1 MTRRILALGVFDV
14 FHVGHLHYLQQA
26 AQLPGEL
33 MVAVTSDTVSREVK
47 HKWPVVG
54 EQQRLAV
61 IQAVRGVNH
70 AALQPVSTEYAAEAV
85 RWLRDWGINHVV
97 AGGCW
102 QGSDRWTRLI
112 SELASH
118 GITVSFAEHTQELST
133 SLLCQRLQHD
143 PCACSPHALAPEVP
157 RYHASAMPLVSPLS
171 HQAQHRVLALGAF
184 DLLHA
189 GHARFLA
196 QAARLGNHLTVGV
209 APDHLVFAN
218 KSRAPVFTTSQRFAL
233 VGGLVC
239 VDAVVTVA
247 HPMRDTHAALEWIL
261 SQSVGTV
268 VCGGEW
274 QGTEHWQR
282 LDAQLALRGV
292 NVEYLPPTPG
302 ISSSAIRQ
310 RMAIPEEERGPVD
323 NVKMEA

>member
-14 FHVGHLHYLQQA
+14 FHVGHFHYLQQA
-26 AQLPGEL
+26 AKMSGRLV
-33 MVAVTSDTVSREVK
+33 VAVTRDSDVRITK
-47 HKWPVVG
+47 GKWPVVG
-54 EQQRLAV
+54 EQARMAV
-61 IQAVRGVNH
+61 VQAVRGIDEV
-70 AALQPVSTEYAAEAV
+70 ALSPSSTAYTDEAV
-85 RWLRDWGINHVV
+85 RYMRDWQIDHLV
-97 AGGCW
+97 AGGGW
-102 QGSDRWTRLI
+102 QGTQRFDQLI
-112 SELASH
+112 KALAKH
-118 GITVSFAEHTQELST
+118 KITVSFAEYTQELST

-189 GHARFLA
+189 GHVRFLA

-218 KSRAPVFTTSQRFAL
+218 KSRSPVFTTSQRLAL
-233 VGGLVC
+233 VAGLAC
-239 VDAVVTVA
+239 VDAVVMVA

-282 LDAQLALRGV
+282 LDAQLARRGV

-323 NVKMEA
+323 NVKMES